1 MIQGK
6 HITAIIPAKNE
17 ALAVGHVIE
26 SLKNIGV
33 HQGDYIDEIIVVD
46 NASTDQTQS
55 ICLAMGV
62 KVVYERN
69 NGYGAACMSGI
80 QTITNTDIVV
90 FVDGDFTYRS
100 LDIENVIS
108 GLIDLDIDLVMGSR
122 FIGTIYQNSMT
133 KLQLFGTQLICK
145 IIHWRFDYHFSDLGS
160 LRAIRFDKLLQL
172 DIQDTRFGWTAE
184 MQVKALKQK
193 LTMYEIP
200 VTSRLRIGKSKISG
214 TFKGSLLAS
223 YDLLKRA
230 TLT

>member
-6 HITAIIPAKNE
+6 HITAIVPAKNE
-17 ALAVGHVIE
+17 ALAVGHVIK

-46 NASTDQTQS
+46 NASTDQTQY

-62 KVVYERN
+62 KVVYEKN

-80 QTITNTDIVV
+80 QTITNTDVVV
-90 FVDGDFTYRS
+90 FVDGDFTYNS
-100 LDIENVIS
+100 LDIESVIS
-108 GLIDLDIDLVMGSR
+108 GLIELDIDLVMGSR
-122 FIGTIYQNSMT
+122 FLGSINQNSMT

-172 DIQDTRFGWTAE
+172 DLQDSRFGWTAE

-193 LTMYEIP
+193 LMMSEIP

-214 TFKGSLLAS
+214 TFKGCLLAS